1 MKVLDFKNNTDMK
14 RYSLYL
20 AAIAI
25 LLFAS
30 CETCERGGHGG
41 GDCSHMNFVYFFNAS
56 SAKVQFGDNMIIN
69 SGERK
74 FLTML
79 DHSFFQFPYD
89 TVSILFNDSILFKHI
104 ELNNNGVIEYIPSE
118 HNMLDYS
125 AWEVDFIDDSYET
138 LWLYTFT
145 EEDYQRALEQSEK

>member
-56 SAKVQFGDNMIIN
+56 SAKVQFGDNLVIN
-69 SGERK
+69 SGEQK
-74 FLTML
+74 FLTKVEYL
-79 DHSFFQFPYD
+79 DFPYD

-104 ELNNNGVIEYIPSE
+104 KLNNDGVVEYIPSE
-118 HNMLDYS
+118 HNVLSYS
-125 AWEVDFIDDSYET
+125 AWEVDFIDDSYEKS
-138 LWLYTFT
+138 WLYTIT
-145 EEDYQRALEQSEK
+145 EEDYQRALEQNEK

>member
-1 MKVLDFKNNTDMK
+1 MK

-20 AAIAI
+20 VAIAI

-56 SAKVQFGDNMIIN
+56 SAKVQFGDNLVIN

-104 ELNNNGVIEYIPSE
+104 ELNNNGVFEYIPSE

-125 AWEVDFIDDSYET
+125 AWEVDFIDDSFET

>member
-20 AAIAI
+20 VAIAI

-30 CETCERGGHGG
+30 CEPCKRGSSGG
-41 GDCSHMNFVYFFNAS
+41 ECPTSLFLYLFNAS

-145 EEDYQRALEQSEK
+145 EEDYQRALEQSGK